1 MSWTPSA
8 YSIPITAVAT
18 TPIRAASRQRC
29 LTTYLHRRGRCWINR
44 HVSDEAA
51 FEVKPFLRS
60 LTHRPG
66 VYLMLDARHKVIYVG
81 KARDLK
87 KRVSSYFNRTHAAP
101 KTAAMMEHV
110 ARVEVTVANTEAEA
124 LILEYSLIKRHKP
137 RYNVLLRDDKSY
149 PYIYASTNAKFPRLK
164 FHRGPRRGKGRYFG
178 PYPSTRAVRKTLNE
192 LEKLFLIRNCSDSFF
207 SNRTR
212 PCLQYQIKRCT
223 APCVDLISEEQYR
236 KDIDAAVQFL
246 EGKNKTVVDTF
257 VRRMEKA
264 AAAKDYEHAARYRD
278 QIARLKE
285 IEARQLMKRSNNKD
299 LDILGFASNG
309 AIHCVTVM
317 FIRNGSLI
325 GSRDHFPRLP
335 GETDKQK
342 ILNAFV
348 AQYYLGRDAPAE
360 IVIELAIDD
369 ADLLQQELTE
379 RVGHKVAI
387 RSRVRG
393 DRARWLQMAR
403 ANAEQGL
410 SLKAAS
416 NATIRRQ
423 FASLSEALSLDE
435 PAQRLEC
442 FDVSHTSGEATVA
455 SCVVFNTAG
464 PVKSDYRRFNL
475 SPAAGGDD
483 YAAMA
488 EALRRRY
495 QRVKKGEVPTPDIL
509 FVDGGKGQLAQAM
522 TVLNELELD
531 WLTVI
536 AVAKGRAR
544 RAGAERLFRP
554 GESRA
559 LELAPD
565 SPALLLVQQIRDE
578 AHRFAIFGH
587 RQRRA
592 KARTTSRLERI
603 PGLGPKKR
611 RELLRQFGG
620 LQGVIGAGVDDL
632 VRVRGISRTLAET
645 IYNNLHV
652 ENQ

>member
-1 MSWTPSA
+1 LLNS
-8 YSIPITAVAT
+8 
-18 TPIRAASRQRC
+18 
-29 LTTYLHRRGRCWINR
+29 G
-44 HVSDEAA
+44 VSDDAK
-51 FEVKPFLRS
+51 FEVKSFLSS

-66 VYLMLDARHKVIYVG
+66 VYLMLGSKHKVIYVG

-87 KRVSSYFNRTHAAP
+87 KRVSSYFQRTQATP
-101 KTAAMMEHV
+101 KTAAMMEQV

-149 PYIYASTNAKFPRLK
+149 PYIYASTDAPFPRLK
-164 FHRGPRRGKGRYFG
+164 FHRGARRGKGRYFG
-178 PYPSTRAVRKTLNE
+178 PYPSTRAVRKTLKE
-192 LEKLFLIRNCSDSFF
+192 LEKLFLIRNCEDGFF
-207 SNRTR
+207 NNRTR
-212 PCLQYQIKRCT
+212 PCLQFQIKRCT
-223 APCVDLISEEQYR
+223 APCVDLISAEQYR
-236 KDIDAAVQFL
+236 KDVDAAIQFL
-246 EGKNKTVVDTF
+246 EGKNQAVVDTF
-257 VRRMEKA
+257 VKRMEQA
-264 AAAKDYEHAARYRD
+264 AEKRDYEQAAQFRD

-285 IEARQLMKRSNNKD
+285 IEARQLVKRSDRKD

-325 GSRDHFPRLP
+325 GSRDFFPRLP

-360 IVIELAIDD
+360 IIIELTIDD
-369 ADLLQQELTE
+369 ANILQQELSQ
-379 RVGHKVAI
+379 RVSHKVAI

-403 ANAEQGL
+403 TNAEQGL

-423 FASLSEALSLDE
+423 FAALGEALSLDE
-435 PAQRLEC
+435 PPQRLEC

-464 PVKSDYRRFNL
+464 PMKSDYRRFNL
-475 SPAAGGDD
+475 NPAAAGDD
-483 YAAMA
+483 YSAMA

-495 QRVKKGEVPTPDIL
+495 ERIKKGEVPMPDVL
-509 FVDGGKGQLAQAM
+509 FVDGGKGQLTEAM
-522 TVLNELELD
+522 TFLDELELD
-531 WLTVI
+531 WLTVV

-544 RAGAERLFRP
+544 RPGAERLFRP
-554 GESRA
+554 GDDRP

-565 SPALLLVQQIRDE
+565 SPALLLIQQIRDE
-578 AHRFAIFGH
+578 AHRFAITGH

-632 VRVRGISRTLAET
+632 VKVRGIGRTLAET
-645 IYNNLHV
+645 IYNDLHV
-652 ENQ
+652 ETQ